1 MVELAS
7 SGISHS
13 PAPVGGRRHHKS
25 AKKVSAKTIR
35 KTLRR
40 LGMRPKGRVVLKG
53 GAEDPVAGEMK
64 APGMM
69 KAPEMMKAAADEMK
83 AGRRRGGFYGGRSAS
98 ASMSSSTKGRKGRR
112 SSKVSLK
119 LPGLGKL
126 PF

>member
-13 PAPVGGRRHHKS
+13 PAPVGGRRGRKS

-35 KTLRR
+35 RTLRK

-64 APGMM
+64 AET
-69 KAPEMMKAAADEMK
+69 KAEPAMV
-83 AGRRRGGFYGGRSAS
+83 AGRRRRRGGVSVSMPGR
-98 ASMSSSTKGRKGRR
+98 TYGRKGRR

>member
-13 PAPVGGRRHHKS
+13 PAPVGGRRHRKS

-53 GAEDPVAGEMK
+53 GAEGEAAATEMK
-64 APGMM
+64 AEPTMT
-69 KAPEMMKAAADEMK
+69 
-83 AGRRRGGFYGGRSAS
+83 AGRRRRGGRSAS
-98 ASMSSSTKGRKGRR
+98 ASMSSSSKGRRGRR

>member
-35 KTLRR
+35 RTLRK

-53 GAEDPVAGEMK
+53 GAEGEAVADEAK
-64 APGMM
+64 AT
-69 KAPEMMKAAADEMK
+69 EMK
-83 AGRRRGGFYGGRSAS
+83 AGRRRRRHGGVSISMPGR
-98 ASMSSSTKGRKGRR
+98 THGRKGRR

>member
-1 MVELAS
+1 MVELAT

-13 PAPVGGRRHHKS
+13 PAPVGGRRGRKS

-35 KTLRR
+35 RTLRK

-53 GAEDPVAGEMK
+53 GAEGMEAPEMK
-64 APGMM
+64 ASEP
-69 KAPEMMKAAADEMK
+69 EMK
-83 AGRRRGGFYGGRSAS
+83 AGRRRRRHGGVSVSMPGR
-98 ASMSSSTKGRKGRR
+98 TYGRKGRR

>member
-1 MVELAS
+1 MVELS
-7 SGISHS
+7 TSGTSFS
-13 PAPVGGRRHHKS
+13 PGLVGGRRRSRHRKS

-53 GAEDPVAGEMK
+53 GAEGEAAAGETKPAEPTMT
-64 APGMM
+64 
-69 KAPEMMKAAADEMK
+69 
-83 AGRRRGGFYGGRSAS
+83 AGRRRRRHGGVSVSMPGR
-98 ASMSSSTKGRKGRR
+98 TKGRRGRR

>member
-1 MVELAS
+1 MVELAT

-53 GAEDPVAGEMK
+53 GAEGMEGEMK
-64 APGMM
+64 APEM
-69 KAPEMMKAAADEMK
+69 KAADEMK
-83 AGRRRGGFYGGRSAS
+83 AGRRRRRHGGVSVSMPGR
-98 ASMSSSTKGRKGRR
+98 TYGRKGRR

>member
-13 PAPVGGRRHHKS
+13 PAPVGGRRHRKS

-53 GAEDPVAGEMK
+53 GAEGEAAATEMK
-64 APGMM
+64 AAEPTMT
-69 KAPEMMKAAADEMK
+69 
-83 AGRRRGGFYGGRSAS
+83 AGRRRRRGGRSAS
-98 ASMSSSTKGRKGRR
+98 ASMSSSSKGRRGRR